1 MNGWTQAWFWILLI
15 GLILV
20 IIGAIIRGVNCEMSW
35 WSGGFFL
42 VGFILVLIGIAL
54 ALWNW
59 ASMANTMENKQ
70 KVYVS
75 PSPTYHQYSQYSP
88 HSHYQVSPGC
98 PEDVTN
104 RFKYANHPQ
113 VIHSPHV
120 TPSPISSPTVSV
132 QRVVTLPQ
140 IPRTVVSVP
149 SVASVVSVPSA
160 TSVPLSSPS
169 SLSLSNSPIVPTP
182 VTTNIPQAQ
191 RGFST
196 SGQDLSALSPV

>member
-1 MNGWTQAWFWILLI
+1 MTAFSSWWFWLLLI

-20 IIGAIIRGVNCEMSW
+20 IIGAIIRGVNCEMSN
-35 WSGGFFL
+35 WSAGFFL

-59 ASMANTMENKQ
+59 ASMANAMEDKQ

-75 PSPTYHQYSQYSP
+75 PSPVYHQYSPSSYP

-98 PEDVTN
+98 PDDVTN

-132 QRVVTLPQ
+132 QRVVSIPQ
-140 IPRTVVSVP
+140 IPRSLP
-149 SVASVVSVPSA
+149 PVASVVSVPSA

-182 VTTNIPQAQ
+182 VISNIPQAQ

>member
-1 MNGWTQAWFWILLI
+1 MTAFSSWWFWLLLV

-20 IIGAIIRGVNCEMSW
+20 IIGAIIRGVNCEMNSW
-35 WSGGFFL
+35 SASFFL
-42 VGFILVLIGIAL
+42 IGFILVLIGIAL

-59 ASMANTMENKQ
+59 ASMSNVLENKQ

-120 TPSPISSPTVSV
+120 TPSPISSPAVSV

-182 VTTNIPQAQ
+182 VTSNIPQAQ

>member
-1 MNGWTQAWFWILLI
+1 MTAFSSWWFWLLLV

-20 IIGAIIRGVNCEMSW
+20 IIGAIIKGANCEMNSW
-35 WSGGFFL
+35 SWSFFL

-59 ASMANTMENKQ
+59 ASMANVLENKQ
-70 KVYVS
+70 KVYVA
-75 PSPTYHQYSQYSP
+75 PSPAYQQYSP
-88 HSHYQVSPGC
+88 LSHSHSLYQVSPGC
-98 PEDVTN
+98 PDDVTN

-132 QRVVTLPQ
+132 QRVVSIPSLPQ
-140 IPRTVVSVP
+140 IPRSLP
-149 SVASVVSVPSA
+149 SVASA

-169 SLSLSNSPIVPTP
+169 SLSLSNSPIIPTP

-191 RGFST
+191 RGFMT

>member
-1 MNGWTQAWFWILLI
+1 MNGWTQPWFWILLV

-20 IIGAIIRGVNCEMSW
+20 IIGAIIRGVNCEMSG
-35 WSGGFFL
+35 WSAGLFL
-42 VGFILVLIGIAL
+42 IGFILVLIGIAL

-59 ASMANTMENKQ
+59 ASMANAMEDKQ

-75 PSPTYHQYSQYSP
+75 PSPVYHQYSQYSP

-182 VTTNIPQAQ
+182 VTSNIPQAQ